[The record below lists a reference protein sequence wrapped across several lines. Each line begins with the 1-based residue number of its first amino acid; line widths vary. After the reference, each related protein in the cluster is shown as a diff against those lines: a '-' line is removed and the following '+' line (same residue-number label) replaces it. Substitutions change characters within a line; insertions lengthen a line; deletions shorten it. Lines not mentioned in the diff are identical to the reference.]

1 VIILGIDPGLN
12 NTGYGLIRY
21 EKKKIE
27 LIDYGC
33 VLTYKKDTFS
43 IRIKKIYY
51 KVKELIEKYN
61 PHEVAI
67 EEIFFNKNVR
77 SALTVSKV
85 HGMIAIT
92 VALIGL
98 ELYEYTPL
106 QIKQATV
113 GNGRA
118 EKYQVQSMV
127 KILLNLSE
135 IPQPDHAADAL
146 AVAICHA
153 HTKY

>member
-1 VIILGIDPGLN
+1 VIILGIDPGLS

-33 VLTYKKDTFS
+33 VLTYKKDTFN

-51 KVKELIEKYN
+51 KIKELIEKYN

-85 HGMIAIT
+85 HGTIAIT

-118 EKYQVQSMV
+118 EKHQVQSMV

-135 IPQPDHAADAL
+135 IPQPNHAADAL
-146 AVAICHA
+146 AVAICHI

>member
-1 VIILGIDPGLN
+1 MIILGIDPGLS
-12 NTGYGLIRY
+12 NTGYGLIKY
-21 EKKKIE
+21 DKKKIE

-43 IRIKKIYY
+43 LRIKKIYY
-51 KVKELIEKYN
+51 KIKELIEKYN

-85 HGMIAIT
+85 HGMVAIT
-92 VALIGL
+92 VALAGL

-118 EKYQVQSMV
+118 EKHQVQSMV

-135 IPQPDHAADAL
+135 IPRPDHAADAL
-146 AVAICHA
+146 AAAICHI

>member
-1 VIILGIDPGLN
+1 VIILGIDPGLA

-33 VLTYKKDTFS
+33 VLTYKKDAFS
-43 IRIKKIYY
+43 LRIKKIYY
-51 KVKELIEKYN
+51 KIKELIEKYN

-77 SALTVSKV
+77 SAITVSKV
-85 HGMIAIT
+85 HGMVAIT
-92 VALIGL
+92 VA
-98 ELYEYTPL
+98 
-106 QIKQATV
+106 
-113 GNGRA
+113 NGRA
-118 EKYQVQSMV
+118 EKHQVQSMV

-146 AVAICHA
+146 AAAICHI

>member
-1 VIILGIDPGLN
+1 MIILGIDPGLA

-33 VLTYKKDTFS
+33 VLTYKKDTFGL
-43 IRIKKIYY
+43 RIKKIYY
-51 KVKELIEKYN
+51 KIKELMEKYN
-61 PHEVAI
+61 LHEVAI

-85 HGMIAIT
+85 HGMVAIT
-92 VALIGL
+92 VALAGL

-118 EKYQVQSMV
+118 EKHQVQSMV

-135 IPQPDHAADAL
+135 IPRPDHAADAL
-146 AVAICHA
+146 AAAICHI

>member
-1 VIILGIDPGLN
+1 MIILGIDPGLA
-12 NTGYGLIRY
+12 NTGYGLIQY

-33 VLTYKKDTFS
+33 VSTYKKDIFS
-43 IRIKKIYY
+43 LRIKKIYY
-51 KVKELIEKYN
+51 KIKELIEKYN

-67 EEIFFNKNVR
+67 EGIFFNKNVR

-85 HGMIAIT
+85 HGMVAIT
-92 VALIGL
+92 VALMGL

-118 EKYQVQSMV
+118 EKHQVQSMV

-146 AVAICHA
+146 AAAICHV

>member
-1 VIILGIDPGLN
+1 MIILGIDPGLN

-27 LIDYGC
+27 LVDYGC
-33 VLTYKKDTFS
+33 ILTYKKDTFGL
-43 IRIKKIYY
+43 RIKTIYY
-51 KVKELIEKYN
+51 KIKELIEKHN
-61 PHEVAI
+61 PHEVVI

-85 HGMIAIT
+85 HGMVAIT
-92 VALIGL
+92 VALMGL

-118 EKYQVQSMV
+118 EKHQVQSMV
-127 KILLNLSE
+127 KVLLNLSE

-146 AVAICHA
+146 AVAICHI

>member
-1 VIILGIDPGLN
+1 MIILGIDPGLT

-33 VLTYKKDTFS
+33 VLTCKKDTFS
-43 IRIKKIYY
+43 LRIKKIYY
-51 KVKELIEKYN
+51 KIKELIEKYN

-85 HGMIAIT
+85 HGMVAIT
-92 VALIGL
+92 VALMGL

-113 GNGRA
+113 GSGRA
-118 EKYQVQSMV
+118 EKRQVQSMV

-135 IPQPDHAADAL
+135 IPRPDHTADAL
-146 AVAICHA
+146 AAAICHV